1 MADNIQLLL
10 LVKPENDDPDEV
22 DLATRRLRTELQD
35 LPVESVSLAEAGQLP
50 AGAKAGDPVTIGAL
64 TLSLAPVVI
73 PALMAFLRSWMSRKE
88 GRSLVIRRKFGDDST
103 EIEIKSPL
111 SESAIADLVERLSP
125 QK

>member
-22 DLATRRLRTELQD
+22 DLATRRLRAELQD

>member
-1 MADNIQLLL
+1 MVDNIQLLL

-35 LPVESVSLAEAGQLP
+35 LPVESVSLADAGQLP
-50 AGAKAGDPVTIGAL
+50 AGAKSGEAVSIGAL
-64 TLSLAPVVI
+64 TLSLAPIVI
-73 PALMAFLRSWMSRKE
+73 PALMEFLRSWMSRKE